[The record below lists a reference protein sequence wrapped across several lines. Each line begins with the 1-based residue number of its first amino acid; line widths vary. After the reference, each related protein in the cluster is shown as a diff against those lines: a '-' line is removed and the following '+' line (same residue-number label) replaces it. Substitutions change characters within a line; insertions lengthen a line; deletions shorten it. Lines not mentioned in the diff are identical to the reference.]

1 MFENIKVIKNKHVM
15 CLLGVGHE
23 VRREKVDAFLY
34 KGTPDFPPTLHF
46 PRSQSRTS
54 LRKFS

>member
-1 MFENIKVIKNKHVM
+1 MFENTEVIKNKHVM

-34 KGTPDFPPTLHF
+34 KGTPDFPPTPHF
-46 PRSQSRTS
+46 AHSRSRAS
-54 LRKFS
+54 LCKF